1 MDRTIVHIC
10 QIMLLKCVDKFFQV
24 FFFGVGGGGLL
35 DLKENL
41 SFPFLGLIL
50 RVDKIKMYN
59 CSS

>member
-1 MDRTIVHIC
+1 MHIC